1 MAYIWHPS
9 IHCWLPFRKW
19 VVILSKFLLLCHMS
33 SMVNHVSIWLS
44 NFFKI
49 LKSLCLWHYVIVL
62 VTLGH
67 IYFTHL
73 LFLLH
78 LAMFI
83 NDNWYNCAFFAGTG
97 RHHCINISINI
108 WEAQVGLSKHLL
120 FSSVDYK
127 MISSLVHALLWSYI
141 CCYEYNT
148 NDYFSIII
156 FFTYMRFGPMV
167 LE

>member
-67 IYFTHL
+67 IYFTHP

-83 NDNWYNCAFFAGTG
+83 NDNWYNCAFLAGKG

-108 WEAQVGLSKHLL
+108 WEAQVGLSKHLV
-120 FSSVDYK
+120 FSSDDYK
-127 MISSLVHALLWSYI
+127 MISSLVHALLWSYVVK
-141 CCYEYNT
+141 
-148 NDYFSIII
+148 SIIQMI
-156 FFTYMRFGPMV
+156 IWFYLFIFTYMDFGPMV